1 MAEDGVTYQ
10 KCITGGDGETYCRP
24 VDATEATGQ
33 ATPPSEDILPP
44 VEDVI
49 NPLLKWIEPARPFLD
64 DPAGWL
70 QTKAQQ
76 PEFLYPILIQLGCII
91 LALALGA
98 LLTPPFKRLIT
109 VTLRRFVEPP
119 RREGLDVLHKAV
131 RPALWSILLGLAVSL
146 LSSIDH
152 SLILVR
158 TALSLAIA
166 WLAIRVTMTFL
177 PEELRGLAS
186 FLTWTFAIFFALGV
200 LPDVMNWLSSIGPS
214 FGNRRISPV
223 FIFQAILTA
232 AVLLFIANRAAKSMK
247 RRVNHIPKVE
257 PSIRILIGNAIQIVF
272 IVAAALLTL
281 AGLGIPLGA
290 LTVISGA
297 IGLGFAFGMQ
307 KVVSNFVSGIVLL
320 SERSIKP
327 QDVIEVGETF
337 GVVESLGLRYTSI
350 TTQEGKEFLIPNE
363 KLMTDTVINWSFSN
377 KRVRIHKELRI
388 DYTSDLEEAIAIV
401 IAAAKATE
409 RVISWPQPVCLV
421 KDFTDECIVLEM
433 RFWIIDPENGTAIVG
448 SNILREVW
456 KRFTENG
463 MSVPLRRK
471 ELFIEPDSALK
482 VEISRPKR
490 TPDPAPAPEPEE
502 NEPEPNTMKQDE
514 TKARPPEA
522 D

>member
-1 MAEDGVTYQ
+1 MPS
-10 KCITGGDGETYCRP
+10 GGCD
-24 VDATEATGQ
+24 GQ

-200 LPDVMNWLSSIGPS
+200 LPDNLAQ
-214 FGNRRISPV
+214 RLHRIV
-223 FIFQAILTA
+223 R
-232 AVLLFIANRAAKSMK
+232 LL
-247 RRVNHIPKVE
+247 
-257 PSIRILIGNAIQIVF
+257 
-272 IVAAALLTL
+272 
-281 AGLGIPLGA
+281 
-290 LTVISGA
+290 
-297 IGLGFAFGMQ
+297 
-307 KVVSNFVSGIVLL
+307 
-320 SERSIKP
+320 
-327 QDVIEVGETF
+327 
-337 GVVESLGLRYTSI
+337 
-350 TTQEGKEFLIPNE
+350 
-363 KLMTDTVINWSFSN
+363 
-377 KRVRIHKELRI
+377 
-388 DYTSDLEEAIAIV
+388 
-401 IAAAKATE
+401 
-409 RVISWPQPVCLV
+409 
-421 KDFTDECIVLEM
+421 
-433 RFWIIDPENGTAIVG
+433 
-448 SNILREVW
+448 
-456 KRFTENG
+456 
-463 MSVPLRRK
+463 
-471 ELFIEPDSALK
+471 
-482 VEISRPKR
+482 R
-490 TPDPAPAPEPEE
+490 T
-502 NEPEPNTMKQDE
+502 
-514 TKARPPEA
+514 
-522 D
+522 